1 MNARSAARRA
11 RATRRIPGST
21 ANRRAASTSA
31 SRAMRMMRTGSPSAG
46 TGRSPSPAGRAWR
59 RGCRD
64 EPRPDPRRPRLRRA
78 RRAVSAAWKQF
89 ERDVAALLGGRRFWA
104 NSGERL
110 DVVSDSAI
118 AQCKLVRVLSLEKL
132 TQLAE
137 EVEREAAPQ
146 FKAGVV
152 AVKLRRGRGRP
163 SPTLLIVTEATWR
176 RMNGSATP
184 TPE

>member
-1 MNARSAARRA
+1 M
-11 RATRRIPGST
+11 
-21 ANRRAASTSA
+21 
-31 SRAMRMMRTGSPSAG
+31 
-46 TGRSPSPAGRAWR
+46 
-59 RGCRD
+59 
-64 EPRPDPRRPRLRRA
+64 
-78 RRAVSAAWKQF
+78 SAAWKQF